1 MSKLGVLLWL
11 IVYWLFLPLWKQAPL
26 SSKNTVK
33 VAVVV
38 VGISS
43 NSNGSS
49 SSSSSKSHN
58 STF

>member
-49 SSSSSKSHN
+49 SSSSKSHN